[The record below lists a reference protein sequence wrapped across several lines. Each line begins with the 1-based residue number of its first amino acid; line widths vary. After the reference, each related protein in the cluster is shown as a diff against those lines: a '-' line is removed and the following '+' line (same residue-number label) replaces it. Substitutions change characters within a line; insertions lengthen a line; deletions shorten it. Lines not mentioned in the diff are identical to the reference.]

1 MAKTLYWTIGIL
13 IGVIGIV
20 IFLNRSK
27 STDTPTTPVPTT
39 PVPTQIK
46 TIVPTEPTTPVETT
60 PSPTTPSST
69 TPSPTTPSP
78 TTPTPTTQS
87 PATPTPTTPSPT
99 TPSPAKIKI
108 MDYITQLD
116 NATTVLTKASS
127 KINNA
132 YGLKNGFYIAGQA
145 IPPSTGITKIGP
157 DVIKSTTTDCTLNVP
172 TGTTMFIYNPITMTC
187 SYYSGNINLSSLQI
201 EPVGVNSRN
210 RTIGST
216 LL

>member
-1 MAKTLYWTIGIL
+1 MSKTLYWTIGIL

-27 STDTPTTPVPTT
+27 STDTPSTPVPTT
-39 PVPTQIK
+39 PAPTQIK
-46 TIVPTEPTTPVETT
+46 TIVPTEPTTPEPTTPSPPPATPT
-60 PSPTTPSST
+60 PSPTT
-69 TPSPTTPSP
+69 PTTPSP
-78 TTPTPTTQS
+78 TTPT
-87 PATPTPTTPSPT
+87 TPSPTTPSPT

-108 MDYITQLD
+108 MNYITQLD

-132 YGLKNGFYIAGQA
+132 YGLKNGFYISGQA

-172 TGTTMFIYNPITMTC
+172 TGTTMFIYNPVTMTC

>member
-27 STDTPTTPVPTT
+27 STDTPSTPVPTT
-39 PVPTQIK
+39 PAPTQIK
-46 TIVPTEPTTPVETT
+46 TIVPTEPTTPEPTTPSPPPATPT
-60 PSPTTPSST
+60 PSPTT
-69 TPSPTTPSP
+69 PTTPSP
-78 TTPTPTTQS
+78 TTPT
-87 PATPTPTTPSPT
+87 TPSPTTPSPT

-108 MDYITQLD
+108 MNYITQLD

-132 YGLKNGFYIAGQA
+132 YGLKNGFYISGQA

-172 TGTTMFIYNPITMTC
+172 TGTTMFIYNPVTMTC

>member
-1 MAKTLYWTIGIL
+1 
-13 IGVIGIV
+13 
-20 IFLNRSK
+20 
-27 STDTPTTPVPTT
+27 
-39 PVPTQIK
+39 
-46 TIVPTEPTTPVETT
+46 
-60 PSPTTPSST
+60 
-69 TPSPTTPSP
+69 
-78 TTPTPTTQS
+78 
-87 PATPTPTTPSPT
+87 
-99 TPSPAKIKI
+99 

-172 TGTTMFIYNPITMTC
+172 TGTTMFIYNPVTMTC

>member
-1 MAKTLYWTIGIL
+1 MAKTLYWAIGIL

-20 IFLNRSK
+20 IFLNKSK
-27 STDTPTTPVPTT
+27 SPDSPSTPMPTTPA
-39 PVPTQIK
+39 PTQIK
-46 TIVPTEPTTPVETT
+46 TIVPTEPTTPV
-60 PSPTTPSST
+60 
-69 TPSPTTPSP
+69 PTTPSP
-78 TTPTPTTQS
+78 TTPV
-87 PATPTPTTPSPT
+87 PTTPAPTTTAPTTPAPTTPAPT

-108 MDYITQLD
+108 LNYITQLD
-116 NATTVLTKASS
+116 NATTVLTKAST

-132 YGLKNGFYIAGQA
+132 YGMKNGFYIAGQA

-172 TGTTMFIYNPITMTC
+172 TGTTMFIYNPTTMTC
-187 SYYSGNINLSSLQI
+187 SYYSGNVNLSSLQI
-201 EPVGVNSRN
+201 EPVGANSRN

>member
-1 MAKTLYWTIGIL
+1 MAKTLYWAIGIL

-20 IFLNRSK
+20 IFLNKLK
-27 STDTPTTPVPTT
+27 SPDSPSTTPVPTT

-46 TIVPTEPTTPVETT
+46 TIVPTEPTTPEPTTPAPST
-60 PSPTTPSST
+60 PSPTTPV
-69 TPSPTTPSP
+69 PTTPSP
-78 TTPTPTTQS
+78 TTP
-87 PATPTPTTPSPT
+87 APTTPAPTTPAPT

-108 MDYITQLD
+108 LNYITQLD
-116 NATTVLTKASS
+116 NATTDLTKAST

-132 YGLKNGFYIAGQA
+132 YGMKNGFYITGQA

-157 DVIKSTTTDCTLNVP
+157 DVIKSTTTECTLNVP
-172 TGTTMFIYNPITMTC
+172 TGTTMFIYNPTTMTC
-187 SYYSGNINLSSLQI
+187 SYYSGNVNLSSLQI
-201 EPVGVNSRN
+201 EPVGANSRN

>member
-39 PVPTQIK
+39 PAPTQIK
-46 TIVPTEPTTPVETT
+46 TIVPTEPTTPSPTPTTPT
-60 PSPTTPSST
+60 PSPATP

-78 TTPTPTTQS
+78 SPTTPS
-87 PATPTPTTPSPT
+87 PSPT

-108 MDYITQLD
+108 MNYITQLD

-132 YGLKNGFYIAGQA
+132 YGLKNGFYISGQA

-172 TGTTMFIYNPITMTC
+172 TGTTMFIYNPVTMTC